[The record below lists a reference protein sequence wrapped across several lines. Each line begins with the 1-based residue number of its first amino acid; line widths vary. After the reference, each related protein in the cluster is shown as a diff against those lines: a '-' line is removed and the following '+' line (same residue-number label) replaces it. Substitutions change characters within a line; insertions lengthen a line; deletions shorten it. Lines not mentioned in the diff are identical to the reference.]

1 MKKHLEQLPHQEEA
15 ITAIM
20 DALVGCRDT
29 DNNNDV
35 YSNPSLVPRPGI
47 DVKMETG
54 TGKTYVYTRMMFE
67 MFRRYGVN
75 KFIIFVPSLAIKEGT
90 KSFITADYS
99 RQHFSELYE
108 NAHIDLNTIN
118 AGDFNTKKGR
128 KTIPAALMDFLEG
141 TRNDHR
147 TIKCLLLNEAM
158 LTSKSMTRDDYD
170 QTLVNS
176 CSCPIESIKMT
187 RPVVIIDEPHRF
199 NKNGKAWDAI
209 QQLKPQL
216 IVRFGATFPN
226 NQIGTGKNKVIKKD
240 YDNLVY
246 DLNAIRAFNE
256 NLVKGINVLFP
267 EIDAGDAAYKY
278 KVKSVS
284 DKKLVLN
291 NGHADFE
298 LKIGDK
304 LPADFEGGLTFEGKR
319 TLSNDLELSEGM
331 VLIPKLFSCSYQEL
345 LLNQALNAHFKT
357 ERENWIRENAGL
369 NPARIKTLSL
379 FFIDDIRSYRADD
392 GWLRTTF
399 ERLLRNKLTELIE
412 KETVVEYKQ
421 FLQESL
427 NHIGETHGGY
437 FAEDTG
443 KTGDD
448 AIQDEVNDIL
458 RSGQKLLQFKDE
470 SGKWILRRFL
480 FSKWTLREGWDN
492 TNVFTITKLRTSGSD
507 NSKIQEVG
515 RGLRLPVDEMGKRL
529 SDDEFRLNFII
540 DWSEKE
546 FAEKL
551 CGEINSDGGVVN
563 SMKITD
569 VILDALVSRKYADN
583 HDLAFAK
590 LLMTG
595 IVNINKDVLNAEE
608 LLKLL
613 PEQYR
618 LKRNAIV
625 TNQMGKKIVK
635 LRKNN
640 WLPLKELWARV
651 VRRYMVKYGDI
662 PVMDLISMTKDS
674 VEDSFTPAFGKIKR
688 FDLEESEGQM
698 IIKTTTIDTRIPLDK
713 IAYGLFIQKLSKRT
727 QVAVNIWHKALCD
740 KYPNGLHADDFNI
753 QSLEN
758 IINKFLRAFSNAFA
772 QRFEYCSLDFSAN
785 TSLIKNGNFVDEI
798 PQGAL
803 GTYVAEDTVVENC
816 YMYDKK
822 CYDSEPEHDILKT
835 APCEKVT
842 MFGKLPRKSIKVPLY
857 TGGTTSPD
865 FVYVVEKDKNVKL
878 NMLIEVKS
886 NNERR
891 SDSII
896 TKSQQEFFKNIQD
909 VEWRKVVSAEE
920 LCSAIEKM
928 LN

>member
-1 MKKHLEQLPHQEEA
+1 MKKHLEQLSHQEDA
-15 ITAIM
+15 IKAIM
-20 DALVGCRDT
+20 DAMQGCRDI
-29 DNNNDV
+29 DNNTDV
-35 YSNPSLVPRPGI
+35 YANPNISVKSGI

-67 MFRRYGVN
+67 MFQKYGIN

-108 NAHIDLNTIN
+108 NMHIDLDVIN

-128 KTIPAALMDFLEG
+128 KTIPSALMDFLEG
-141 TRNDHR
+141 TRNDHKS
-147 TIKCLLLNEAM
+147 IKCLLLNDAM

-170 QTLVNS
+170 QTLINS

-199 NKNGKAWDAI
+199 NKNGKAWTAI

-216 IVRFGATFPN
+216 IVRFGATFPMV
-226 NQIGTGKNKVIKKD
+226 QIGTGRNKVIKKD

-267 EIDAGDAAYKY
+267 EIDAVDAAYKY

-291 NGHADFE
+291 DGRADYE

-304 LPADFEGGLTFEGKR
+304 LPADFEGGLTYEGKKV
-319 TLSNDLELSEGM
+319 LSNDLELSEGM

-345 LLNQALNAHFKT
+345 LLNQAINAHFMA
-357 ERENWIRENAGL
+357 ERENWIRENSGV

-379 FFIDDIRSYRADD
+379 FFIDDIKSYRSDD
-392 GWLRTTF
+392 GWLKLTF
-399 ERLLRNKLTELIE
+399 ERLLRKKLTELIE
-412 KETVVEYKQ
+412 KETVAEYKQ

-427 NHIGETHGGY
+427 NHIPETHGGY
-437 FAEDTG
+437 FAEDTD
-443 KTGDD
+443 KTGDE
-448 AIQDEVNDIL
+448 AIQAEVDDIL
-458 RSGQKLLQFKDE
+458 RSGQKLLQFKDA
-470 SGKWILRRFL
+470 SGNWILRRFL

-492 TNVFTITKLRTSGSD
+492 TNVFTITKLRTSGSE

-515 RGLRLPVDEMGKRL
+515 RGLRLPVDETGKRL
-529 SDDEFRLNFII
+529 SDDDFRLNFIV

-551 CGEINSDGGVVN
+551 RSEINGDGGVVD

-569 VILDALVSRKYADN
+569 VILNALVSRKYADN
-583 HDLAFAK
+583 TAVVKAK
-590 LLMTG
+590 LLIGG
-595 IVNINKDVLNAEE
+595 IIDTNDAILKVEE

-613 PEQYR
+613 PEQFQ
-618 LKRNAIV
+618 LKKNAIV
-625 TNQMGKKIVK
+625 TNQVGKSVIK

-640 WLPLKELWARV
+640 WMPLKELWGRV
-651 VRRYMVKYGDI
+651 VRRYMIKYDNI
-662 PVMDLISMTKDS
+662 SADDLLEMAKGA
-674 VEDSFTPAFGKIKR
+674 VEDSFTPAFGRVKCYM
-688 FDLEESEGQM
+688 LEEQEGQM
-698 IIKTTTIDTRIPLDK
+698 IVKSTIVDTRIPLDR
-713 IAYGLFIQKLSKRT
+713 ISYGLFIQKLSRRT
-727 QVAVNIWHKALCD
+727 QVAVNIWHQAMCE
-740 KYPNGLHADDFNI
+740 KYPNGLKSDDFNV

-758 IINKFLRAFSNAFA
+758 IINKFLKSFADVFA
-772 QRFEYCSLDFSAN
+772 QRFEYSSLEFTAN
-785 TSLIKNGNFVDEI
+785 TSLIKNGEFVDEV

-803 GTYVAEDTVVENC
+803 GTHLAEDVCVESC

-822 CYDSEPEHDILKT
+822 CYDTEPEHEILKLQPHGVVT
-835 APCEKVT
+835 A
-842 MFGKLPRKSIKVPLY
+842 FGKLPRRSIKVPLY

-865 FVYVVEKDKNVKL
+865 FVYAIESDNGVKL
-878 NMLIEVKS
+878 NLLVEVKAD
-886 NNERR
+886 NERR

-896 TKSQQEFFKNIQD
+896 TKSQQEFFRQIKG
-909 VEWRKVVSAEE
+909 VEWRKVVKADD
-920 LCSAIEKM
+920 LRSAIEK
-928 LN
+928 LV